1 MSNHNSNNVQF
12 DSLMKQM
19 AQDHQ
24 PQLPDP
30 GIIWWRAQIL
40 KKQADKERIERPL
53 VFMRLAAAT
62 ICVVVIMGFLI
73 ASWGQGQPANGAHV
87 SFLTPLLV
95 ISALGC
101 ALLLGLL
108 AWSPPSKT

>member
-1 MSNHNSNNVQF
+1 MSNNNDVQF

-19 AQDHQ
+19 ALDHQ

-53 VFMRLAAAT
+53 VMMRLAAVT
-62 ICVVVIMGFLI
+62 ICAAVLLGFLI
-73 ASWGQGQPANGAHV
+73 ANWGQAQPAATGTHV
-87 SFLTPLLV
+87 SFLGPLLV

-108 AWSPPSKT
+108 AWAPASKT

>member
-1 MSNHNSNNVQF
+1 MSNNNDVQF
-12 DSLMKQM
+12 DSLIKQM

-40 KKQADKERIERPL
+40 KKQANKERIERPL
-53 VFMRLAAAT
+53 VFMRLAAPT
-62 ICVVVIMGFLI
+62 VCVAVVLRFLI
-73 ASWGQGQPANGAHV
+73 ASWRQAQPAANDARV
-87 SFLTPLLV
+87 SFLMPLLV

-101 ALLLGLL
+101 AVLLGLL
-108 AWSPPSKT
+108 AWSPASKT